1 MMKRAWMMGA
11 IALTVVGAVPRASA
25 HPTGHESRSV
35 ADCEKLPGTEVAGE
49 RGQCLRCVQR
59 PRPHHFHPDMLKGDR
74 CHPDNG
80 RAQ

>member
-1 MMKRAWMMGA
+1 MKKAILFAAFLGAAPAAW
-11 IALTVVGAVPRASA
+11 A

-35 ADCEKLPGTEVAGE
+35 ADCERLPGTDAAGE

-59 PRPHHFHPDMLKGDR
+59 PKPHHFHPDMVKGDR